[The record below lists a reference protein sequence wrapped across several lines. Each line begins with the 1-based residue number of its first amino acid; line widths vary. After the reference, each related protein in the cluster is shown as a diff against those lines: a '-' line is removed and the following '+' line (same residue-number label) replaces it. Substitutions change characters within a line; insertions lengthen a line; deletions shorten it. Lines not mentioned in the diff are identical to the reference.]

1 MSVDTGPATTAAL
14 SGLQAGQKYYFA
26 ALAYDADGDH
36 SPFSNEVSYTVPAG
50 DTTPPTVTITAPVN
64 GASVPRKSTVTIR
77 VTATDTGGVTTVA
90 VYVNGQLTCTD
101 ATASYTCTWKVPA
114 QAGRTYRLQAT
125 ATDVQGNVGTSSRIT
140 VTAY

>member
-1 MSVDTGPATTAAL
+1 VSLDTGPATAAAL
-14 SGLQAGQKYYFA
+14 SGLQVGQKYYFA

-50 DTTPPTVTITAPVN
+50 DTTPPTVSITAPVN
-64 GASVPRKSTVTIR
+64 GASVQRKSTFTIR

-90 VYVNGQLTCTD
+90 FYVNGQLTCTD

-114 QAGRTYRLQAT
+114 SAGRTYQLQAT